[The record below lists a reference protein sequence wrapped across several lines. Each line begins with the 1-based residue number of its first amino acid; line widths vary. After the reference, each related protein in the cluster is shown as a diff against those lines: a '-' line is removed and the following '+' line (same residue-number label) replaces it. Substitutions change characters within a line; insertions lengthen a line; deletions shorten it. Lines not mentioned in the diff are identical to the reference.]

1 MSANYTAMLKKSQ
14 ARWLAGS
21 GSGTPDGVLA
31 GRRIKSLW
39 LNKRNRQEKKKSNFV
54 QESFIHHFFFFKQ
67 KFTNSKSNLKQWAIR
82 FKILQK
88 MKEPKFN
95 KTNIALA
102 ISSGLLLTGSF
113 PNVNFNWLAWFA
125 FVPLLISLRNLSFKK
140 SFFLGFLAG
149 VTHYLTLVYW
159 LIYTMRT
166 YGHLPWYL
174 CVVILILL
182 SAYLALYFAVFSAA
196 ASRLFSKPSVLFLML
211 PVFWVGLEYIRS
223 FFLSGFPWELIGYSQ
238 FNTLHILQISDIFGV
253 YGVSF
258 LVALSN
264 ATIFIAFLSLTGLN
278 WQGAKITKTLA
289 IFSIFVFAFIF
300 IIAWSYGA
308 WRIKSIDRLVAK
320 SPAKRVAFVQGNIK
334 QSEKWDKAFQLA
346 TIKKYIDL
354 SHRTKRQKA
363 DLVVWPETAAPFY
376 FLKDTQLS
384 KMLLG
389 GITDIPADFIIG
401 SPCYE
406 RRNNRVDYYNSAY
419 LISSAGHMYGRYDKA
434 HLVPFGEYIPL
445 KRWLPF
451 LGKIVEHVGDFRPGK
466 KGNTLQWNNHRL
478 GFLICYEIIFPDLS
492 RAMAKNQAALLVNIT
507 NDAWY
512 GRTSAPYQHFSIAVF
527 RAVENRRA
535 LVRSANTGI
544 SGFIDPVGRVIDST
558 DLFQDAVRTNSVPL
572 INETSFY
579 TRFGDLFA
587 ICCLSVMVLVILAD
601 LIRNKRKE

>member
-1 MSANYTAMLKKSQ
+1 MLKKSPVH
-14 ARWLAGS
+14 LSAGS
-21 GSGTPDGVLA
+21 GSGTPDGAPA
-31 GRRIKSLW
+31 GRHIKSHW
-39 LNKRNRQEKKKSNFV
+39 IDKRSRQGKKDP
-54 QESFIHHFFFFKQ
+54 E
-67 KFTNSKSNLKQWAIR
+67 
-82 FKILQK
+82 LQK
-88 MKEPKFN
+88 MKEQNFDKI
-95 KTNIALA
+95 KIALA

-113 PNVNFNWLAWFA
+113 PNVNFSWLAWFA
-125 FVPLLISLRNLSFKK
+125 FVPLLISLRDLSFKK

-149 VTHYLTLVYW
+149 LTHYLTLVYW

-174 CVVILILL
+174 CVVVLILF

-196 ASRLFSKPSVLFLML
+196 ASRLFSKPSVLLLMI
-211 PVFWVGLEYIRS
+211 PVFWIAMEYIRS

-264 ATIFIAFLSLTGLN
+264 ATIFIVFLYLTRLN
-278 WQGAKITKTLA
+278 WQGAKTTKKLA
-289 IFSIFVFAFIF
+289 LFSISVFVLIF

-308 WRIKSIDRLVAK
+308 LRIKSIDRLVAK
-320 SPAKRVAFVQGNIK
+320 SDSKRIAIVQGNIK

-346 TIKKYIDL
+346 TIKKYINL
-354 SHRTKRQKA
+354 SHQAKKQKA
-363 DLVVWPETAAPFY
+363 ELVVWPETAAPFY

-384 KMLLG
+384 EMIIK
-389 GITDIPADFIIG
+389 GIADIPADFIIG
-401 SPCYE
+401 SPCYD
-406 RRNNRVDYYNSAY
+406 RRNNKVEYYNSAY
-419 LISSAGHMYGRYDKA
+419 LISSAGNVYGRYDKA

-451 LGKIVEHVGDFRPGK
+451 LGKIVEHVGDFRPGE
-466 KGNTLQWNNHRL
+466 KGNALQWNNHKL

-544 SGFIDPVGRVIDST
+544 SGFVDPVGRVIDST
-558 DLFQDAVRTNSVPL
+558 DLFQDAVRTHTVPL

-579 TRFGDLFA
+579 TRFGDVFAIFCLVTSILFA
-587 ICCLSVMVLVILAD
+587 LAD
-601 LIRNKRKE
+601 IVRRKRKG

>member
-1 MSANYTAMLKKSQ
+1 M
-14 ARWLAGS
+14 
-21 GSGTPDGVLA
+21 
-31 GRRIKSLW
+31 
-39 LNKRNRQEKKKSNFV
+39 
-54 QESFIHHFFFFKQ
+54 
-67 KFTNSKSNLKQWAIR
+67 
-82 FKILQK
+82 LQK
-88 MKEPKFN
+88 LKETQSDKI
-95 KTNIALA
+95 NITLA

-113 PNVNFNWLAWFA
+113 PNVNFSWLAWFA
-125 FVPLLISLRNLSFKK
+125 FVPLLISLRNLSFRR
-140 SFFLGFLAG
+140 SFFFGFLTG
-149 VTHYLTLVYW
+149 VAHYLTLVYW

-174 CVVILILL
+174 CVLVLILF

-196 ASRLFSKPSVLFLML
+196 ASRLFSKPSALFLML

-238 FNTLHILQISDIFGV
+238 FNKLYILQLSDIFGV

-258 LVALSN
+258 LVVLSN
-264 ATIFIAFLSLTGLN
+264 ATIFIGFLYLTGLN
-278 WQGAKITKTLA
+278 WQGAKITKKLA
-289 IFSIFVFAFIF
+289 LFSISVFVFIF

-308 WRIKSIDRLVAK
+308 LRIKSIDRLVAK
-320 SPAKRVAFVQGNIK
+320 SPSTRVAVVQGNIK

-354 SHRTKRQKA
+354 SHPAKKQKA

-376 FLKDTQLS
+376 FLKDIQLS
-384 KMLLG
+384 EMLIR
-389 GITDIPADFIIG
+389 GIADIPADFIIG

-406 RRNNRVDYYNSAY
+406 RRNERVEYYNSAY
-419 LISSAGHMYGRYDKA
+419 LISSAGHVYGRYDKA

-466 KGNTLQWNNHRL
+466 KGNTLQWKNHRL
-478 GFLICYEIIFPDLS
+478 GFLICYEIIFSDLS

-512 GRTSAPYQHFSIAVF
+512 GKTSAPYQHFSIAVF

-558 DLFQDAVRTNSVPL
+558 DLFQDAVRTHTVPL

-587 ICCLSVMVLVILAD
+587 ICCLAVMALVILAD
-601 LIRNKRKE
+601 FIRNKRKE

>member
-1 MSANYTAMLKKSQ
+1 
-14 ARWLAGS
+14 
-21 GSGTPDGVLA
+21 
-31 GRRIKSLW
+31 
-39 LNKRNRQEKKKSNFV
+39 
-54 QESFIHHFFFFKQ
+54 
-67 KFTNSKSNLKQWAIR
+67 
-82 FKILQK
+82 
-88 MKEPKFN
+88 MKELKFD
-95 KTNIALA
+95 KIKIALA

-113 PNVNFNWLAWFA
+113 PNVNFSWLAWFA
-125 FVPLLISLRNLSFKK
+125 FVPLLISLRDLPFKK

-149 VTHYLTLVYW
+149 VTHYLTLIYW
-159 LIYTMRT
+159 LIHTMRT

-174 CVVILILL
+174 SVVILILF

-196 ASRLFSKPSVLFLML
+196 ASRFFSKPSVLFIII

-238 FNTLHILQISDIFGV
+238 FNMLQILQISDIFGV

-264 ATIFIAFLSLTGLN
+264 ATIFTSFLSLTGQK
-278 WQGAKITKTLA
+278 WQGIKVKKVHALFAT
-289 IFSIFVFAFIF
+289 SVFVFIF
-300 IIAWSYGA
+300 IIAWSYGTL
-308 WRIKSIDRLVAK
+308 RIKSIDGLIAK
-320 SPAKRVAFVQGNIK
+320 SPSKRVAVVQGNIK

-346 TIKKYIDL
+346 TIKKYITL
-354 SHRTKRQKA
+354 SHSAKRQKA

-376 FLKDTQLS
+376 FLKDPRLS
-384 KMLLG
+384 EMVIN

-406 RRNNRVDYYNSAY
+406 RRDKRVEYYNSAY
-419 LISSAGHMYGRYDKA
+419 LISSAGSVYGRYDKA

-466 KGNTLQWNNHRL
+466 KGNTLQWNNHKL

-544 SGFIDPVGRVIDST
+544 SGYIDPVGRVIDST

-572 INETSFY
+572 INEISFY

-587 ICCLSVMVLVILAD
+587 IFCLVTATLIVLAD
-601 LIRNKRKE
+601 FVRRKPK